1 MKVGY
6 TVCEMEYKEAEKIRE
21 ILDGAQRVVVLQ
33 ADNPDGD
40 SLGSALALEQIL
52 GDMGKEPLLYCG
64 VDIPSYLRYL
74 PGWDRVTK
82 DLPQQFD
89 AAIIVDTGADSL
101 FEQLE
106 KSGQKGW
113 VKAKPVIVID
123 HHSTETNIDFANV
136 ILNPAAVATSE
147 VIYELA
153 QQLEWPLNKTAKE
166 MITTAIMADS
176 LGLVTEAT
184 SARSIHIIAELVE
197 GGVSLADLE
206 HARRD
211 LMRKSPEIVHYKG
224 ELLQRVEY
232 FNDNQVA
239 VITIPW
245 KEIEQ
250 YSSQYNPSMLVLEDM
265 RMTTGTH
272 IAIAFK
278 TYNGDR
284 ITAKIRANQGYPIAA
299 KLAEHFGGG
308 GHAYA
313 SGFKVQDGR
322 PFNEV
327 KSECISLAFRLL
339 NQLEKEQQDE
349 TLQHA
354 NA

>member
-1 MKVGY
+1 MV
-6 TVCEMEYKEAEKIRE
+6 YKEAEKIGQ
-21 ILDGAQRVVVLQ
+21 ILDDAKTVVVLQ

-52 GDMGKEPLLYCG
+52 GDLDKEPLLYCG
-64 VDIPSYLRYL
+64 VDIPQYLRYL
-74 PGWDRVTK
+74 PGWDRVSK
-82 DLPQQFD
+82 DLPKQFD
-89 AAIIVDTGADSL
+89 VAIIVDTGADSL
-101 FEQLE
+101 FEQLD
-106 KSGQKGW
+106 KTGQKNW
-113 VKAKPVIVID
+113 LKTKPVIVID
-123 HHSTETNIDFANV
+123 HHSTEAKIDFADV
-136 ILNPAAVATSE
+136 ICNPTAVATGE

-153 QQLEWPLNKTAKE
+153 QQLKWPLSRTAKE
-166 MITTAIMADS
+166 MTSTAIMADS
-176 LGLVTEAT
+176 LGLITEAT

-197 GGVSLADLE
+197 SGVSLANLE

-232 FNDNQVA
+232 FSDNQVA
-239 VITIPW
+239 VVTIPW

-250 YSSQYNPSMLVLEDM
+250 FSSQYNPSMLVLEDM
-265 RMTTGTH
+265 RMTTGTR

-278 TYNGDR
+278 TYNGKR

-308 GHAYA
+308 GHPYA

-327 KSECISLAFRLL
+327 KSECISLALDLL
-339 NQLEKEQQDE
+339 NELEKEEQDE

>member
-1 MKVGY
+1 MK
-6 TVCEMEYKEAEKIRE
+6 EYKEAEQIQT
-21 ILDGAQRVVVLQ
+21 ILNAAHRVVILQ

-52 GDMGKEPLLYCG
+52 GDMGKEPILYCG
-64 VDIPSYLRYL
+64 VEIPQYLRYL
-74 PGWDRVTK
+74 EGWDRVTK
-82 DLPQQFD
+82 ELPHQFD
-89 AAIIVDTGADSL
+89 ASIIVDTGADSL
-101 FEQLE
+101 FENLE

-113 VKAKPVIVID
+113 VKAKPVIVLD
-123 HHSTETNIDFANV
+123 HHATEANIDFATV
-136 ILNPAAVATSE
+136 ICNHPAVATGE
-147 VIYELA
+147 IIYELSK
-153 QQLEWPLNKTAKE
+153 QLGWPLNLTAKE

-176 LGLVTEAT
+176 LGLITEAT
-184 SARSIHIIAELVE
+184 SARSIHIIGELVE
-197 GGVSLADLE
+197 DGVSLANLE
-206 HARRD
+206 YARRD

-232 FNDNQVA
+232 FSDNQVA

-245 KEIEQ
+245 KEIET
-250 YSSQYNPSMLVLEDM
+250 YSNQYNPSMLVLEDM

-278 TYNGDR
+278 TYNNDR

-308 GHAYA
+308 GHNYA

-322 PFNEV
+322 SFEEI
-327 KSECISLAFRLL
+327 KTECVIFAAQLL
-339 NQLEKEQQDE
+339 DQLEKDK
-349 TLQHA
+349 

>member
-1 MKVGY
+1 MTTY
-6 TVCEMEYKEAEKIRE
+6 PEAQKIAD
-21 ILDGAQRVVVLQ
+21 ILEPAQKIVILQ

-52 GDMGKEPLLYCG
+52 GDMGKDPILYCG
-64 VDIPSYLRYL
+64 VDIPSYLTYL
-74 PGWDRVTK
+74 EGWDRVTK

-123 HHSTETNIDFANV
+123 HHATEANIDFANV
-136 ILNPAAVATSE
+136 ICNPTAVATSE

-153 QQLEWPLNKTAKE
+153 KQLGWPLNQTAKE

-176 LGLVTEAT
+176 LGLITEAT
-184 SARSIHIIAELVE
+184 STRSIHIIAELVE
-197 GGVSLADLE
+197 DGVSLADLE
-206 HARRD
+206 HARRS

-232 FNDNQVA
+232 FDDNRVS

-245 KEIEQ
+245 KEIEKF
-250 YSSQYNPSMLVLEDM
+250 SSQYNPSMLVMEDM

-284 ITAKIRANQGYPIAA
+284 ITAKIRANQGYPIAG

-327 KSECISLAFRLL
+327 KSECIDLASQLL
-339 NQLEKEQQDE
+339 NQLEQEKHDE
-349 TLQHA
+349 ALQHA